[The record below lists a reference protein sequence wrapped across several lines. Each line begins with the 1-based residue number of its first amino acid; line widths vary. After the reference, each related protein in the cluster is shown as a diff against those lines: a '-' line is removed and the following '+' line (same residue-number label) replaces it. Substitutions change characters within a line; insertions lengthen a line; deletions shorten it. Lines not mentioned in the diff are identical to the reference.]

1 VSRPTPK
8 RPTSSRAGTTRPRK
22 LAGQASTDPTVDDPT
37 LADAPPADA
46 PPADAPPADEPLADE
61 PPADEPPTAPDA
73 AADQPAGGSVLD
85 SPRVTRML
93 LSILGVLVLL
103 LLLQAVWFARH
114 IWFVDAPPEGS
125 KATGAIAVPADRPVV
140 EDELSWKEGA
150 DVAGRAMKAML
161 TRSFDSYDKDVDAA
175 TVLMTDSFAEQF
187 RDTTDSVKD
196 QFIAKKAVMSADVQ
210 AQAVVRANDA
220 ELQALVF
227 VDQSTTTSAGP
238 SPKTVHSGYRAL
250 VTLVHTDE
258 GWFVDRLDA
267 K

>member
-1 VSRPTPK
+1 MTRPTPK
-8 RPTSSRAGTTRPRK
+8 RPISSRGGTTRPRK
-22 LAGQASTDPTVDDPT
+22 LAGQTSTEPTVAEPTVDEPV
-37 LADAPPADA
+37 
-46 PPADAPPADEPLADE
+46 ADEPVADE
-61 PPADEPPTAPDA
+61 PAAPTKAAPATKPARPRKAPTAPDT
-73 AADQPAGGSVLD
+73 PAEAPVLE

-93 LSILGVLVLL
+93 LIILGVLVFLL
-103 LLLQAVWFARH
+103 LLEGLWFVRH
-114 IWFVDAPPEGS
+114 VWFVDAPAEPS
-125 KATGAIAVPADRPVV
+125 RATGAIAVPADRPIV

-161 TRSFDSYDKDVDAA
+161 TRSFDTYDKDVDAA
-175 TVLMTDSFAEQF
+175 TAFMTDSFARQF

-196 QFIAKKAVMSADVQ
+196 QFIAKKAVMTADIQ
-210 AQAVVRANDA
+210 AQSVVRANDA

-227 VDQSTTTSAGP
+227 VDQSTTTSSGP